1 MSGNPSVVD
10 NQQLGEQVRR
20 IIAEVLVTSLEEVQP
35 GRALVRDL
43 GAESLDF
50 LDLVFRLEDVLGRK
64 IPFARWQHFLE
75 VELEAQ
81 DLAVAI
87 TPEVVQRFAEQE
99 AARA

>member
-10 NQQLGEQVRR
+10 NPQLGEQVRQV
-20 IIAEVLVTSLEEVQP
+20 IAEVLVTSLEEVQP

-64 IPFARWQHFLE
+64 IPFARWQQFLK

-81 DLAVAI
+81 DLAAAI

-99 AARA
+99 AARV